1 MMEIQYEFAG
11 NGSVEQRRK
20 ALPPRVI
27 EMAASPIKSLIS
39 EILPAKAKLL
49 RMLLLWMTVLSVAG
63 CAISPFSKPV
73 RNATKTQPSFSEIS
87 ARPDAYKGRMAMLGG
102 VIVQTSNRP
111 QFTEIEVVQK
121 PLDRSDRPEDV
132 DISAGRF
139 LIRCNRFLDSAVYAK
154 GREVTVAGEIQGKES
169 KPLDQIN
176 YNYPIIGCN
185 EIHLW
190 ATRPTYTYYP
200 MPYWYDPWW
209 RGWPG
214 YYPYWYPYW

>member
-1 MMEIQYEFAG
+1 
-11 NGSVEQRRK
+11 
-20 ALPPRVI
+20 
-27 EMAASPIKSLIS
+27 
-39 EILPAKAKLL
+39 
-49 RMLLLWMTVLSVAG
+49 
-63 CAISPFSKPV
+63 
-73 RNATKTQPSFSEIS
+73 
-87 ARPDAYKGRMAMLGG
+87 MLGG
-102 VIVQTSNRP
+102 SIVQTSNLP
-111 QFTEIEVVQK
+111 KFTELEVLQK
-121 PLDRSDRPEDV
+121 PLDSSDRPEDV
-132 DISAGRF
+132 DTSAGRF

-154 GREVTVAGEIQGKES
+154 GREVTVAGEVKGKES

-176 YNYPIIGCN
+176 YTYPVIGCN

>member
-1 MMEIQYEFAG
+1 
-11 NGSVEQRRK
+11 
-20 ALPPRVI
+20 
-27 EMAASPIKSLIS
+27 MAMSPIETLSAAPLSNQLNWCRWLVIW
-39 EILPAKAKLL
+39 ITL
-49 RMLLLWMTVLSVAG
+49 LSVAG
-63 CAISPFSKPV
+63 CSTSPFSKSV
-73 RNATKTQPSFSEIS
+73 RTVTKKQPSFYEII
-87 ARPDAYKGRMAMLGG
+87 ARPEAYKGRTVMLGG
-102 VIVQTSNRP
+102 VIVQTTNRP

-132 DISAGRF
+132 DTSAGRF

-154 GREVTVAGEIQGKES
+154 GREVTVAGEVQGKET

-176 YNYPIIGCN
+176 YTYPVIGCK

-190 ATRPTYTYYP
+190 ATRPTYVYYP